1 MPIPAFEQATASVVL
16 LETVAVVDLV
26 SVENQPITSVAIATV
41 KAISRTAAING
52 DMPFFFLIID
62 PLPIPFFPKER
73 SRSYP
78 KERVCLDLRSR
89 ILFLLFDYFIRIS
102 ACW

>member
-78 KERVCLDLRSR
+78 KERVCPH
-89 ILFLLFDYFIRIS
+89 LLFSVIFFFFYFFFFLF
-102 ACW
+102 C